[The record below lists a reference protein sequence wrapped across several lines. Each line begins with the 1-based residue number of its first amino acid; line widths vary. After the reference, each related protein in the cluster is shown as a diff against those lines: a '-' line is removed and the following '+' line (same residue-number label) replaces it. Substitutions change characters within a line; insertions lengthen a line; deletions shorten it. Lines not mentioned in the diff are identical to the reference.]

1 MEESKRES
9 LSKLYF
15 LRALLSKISCM
26 QDKIEEAKEEAKNKE
41 NEIEKRK
48 GIIKNLDIEQ
58 TYREQ
63 PEGSCGEWLV
73 PKDRKYYFSSYDS
86 SGFRAYER
94 TQSVSRPLGK
104 EVTLEYDKIESVNI
118 RRKLSIESHKPFHA
132 RWKKT
137 VQEDRFKLSCLV
149 FFKGV
154 LPVLLLLTSILGA
167 IIFYAKVWPI
177 YLGLAALI
185 AFILWVTFRNPFW
198 DIEWEIK
205 HEHYPNQET
214 KEAAIKEIEDTIQ
227 ALKNKLEVEE
237 QKEEAERLSSLSQAK
252 RNLTSAINELSL
264 AKNNSKKNE
273 NELFVLCKDTNQFA
287 TTVIDERDWGNLD
300 IIIYELETGRADTIK
315 EALQQT
321 DLYIRHG
328 EIVGLIKA
336 ATEAICSTIRNSIDD
351 FSRSFK
357 TEISLLRADISE
369 MNDSVGSLLNE
380 QELSNALLK
389 KANVSSQEL
398 AKDVARIRQ
407 LHDFDFYGVK

>member
-26 QDKIEEAKEEAKNKE
+26 QDKIEEAKEVAKNRE
-41 NEIEKRK
+41 NEIEKCK
-48 GIIKNLDIEQ
+48 DIIKNLDTEQ
-58 TYREQ
+58 NYSEEA
-63 PEGSCGEWLV
+63 EGCCDEWLV
-73 PKDRKYYFSSYDS
+73 PSDRKYGFLSYDNL
-86 SGFRAYER
+86 GFKAYKHK
-94 TQSVSRPLGK
+94 TK
-104 EVTLEYDKIESVNI
+104 ENVTLKYDENESVNI
-118 RRKLSIESHKPFHA
+118 RRKLNIEISNLRHE
-132 RWKKT
+132 RWKRTQK
-137 VQEDRFKLSCLV
+137 EDLLKLALLV

-154 LPVLLLLTSILGA
+154 VPILLLVLSILGA
-167 IIFYAKVWPI
+167 IAFYSKIWPI
-177 YLGLAALI
+177 PLALAALI
-185 AFILWVTFRNPFW
+185 AFICWVKIKDPFW

-205 HEHYPNQET
+205 YQHHPNQE
-214 KEAAIKEIEDTIQ
+214 KKNAVIKELAHTIQ
-227 ALKNKLEVEE
+227 SLKNKLEIEE
-237 QKEEAERLSSLSQAK
+237 QKEKGKRLSSLSQAK

-264 AKNNSKKNE
+264 AKNNSKKSE